1 MNKDGIYIS
10 SYQELKDK
18 IEDIKSKLEQF
29 KCVDSKNEKIFFR
42 GQANKEWNLIPNILR
57 GNCSELEQINE
68 TNESFD
74 TNDANRLAIA
84 QHYGKKTRCL
94 DFTRNI
100 NVALYFAC
108 KPDDNIKNDGAIY
121 CVLAYGHRPSWFTNY
136 LVNYISS
143 STETI
148 ISANDLSIKLLQ
160 NENIVSEFERT
171 GRLTEINN
179 VNDEVQIYLGK
190 GFMVDFEGENDL
202 FEKYPRILKQD
213 GALFYFGSK
222 YFYYDDISGKEI
234 NVPIESLDYCYGNWK
249 YSIKLHEINESSLVG
264 FEIYKII
271 IPQHLKKEIFDDINI
286 SAKDLGFED

>member
-1 MNKDGIYIS
+1 MINDDIYIF

-18 IEDIKSKLEQF
+18 LEDIKSKLEQF
-29 KCVDSKNEKIFFR
+29 KCADSKNEKIYFR

-121 CVLAYGHRPSWFTNY
+121 CVLAYGHRPRWFTNY

-171 GRLTEINN
+171 GRSTEINN

-190 GFMVDFEGENDL
+190 GFMVDFDGENDL

-249 YSIKLHEINESSLVG
+249 YSIKLHEINESSLDG

>member
-1 MNKDGIYIS
+1 MIKDVIYIS

-18 IEDIKSKLEQF
+18 IEDIKSKLEQS
-29 KCVDSKNEKIFFR
+29 KYTDPKNEKVYFR

-57 GNCSELEQINE
+57 GNCSELKQINE
-68 TNESFD
+68 TNETFD
-74 TNDANRLAIA
+74 TNDVNRLAIA

-108 KPDDNIKNDGAIY
+108 NPDDNIKTDGAIY
-121 CVLAYGHRPSWFTNY
+121 CVLAYGHRPMWFTNY
-136 LVNYISS
+136 LVNYVSS

-148 ISANDLSIKLLQ
+148 ICTNDLSIKLLQ
-160 NENIVSEFERT
+160 NKNIVEEFERT
-171 GRLTEINN
+171 YRSTEINN

-222 YFYYDDISGKEI
+222 YFYFDDISGKEI

-249 YSIKLHEINESSLVG
+249 YSIKLHEINESSLDR
-264 FEIYKII
+264 FEIYKFI
-271 IPQHLKKEIFDDINI
+271 IPQHLKEEIFKNINI
-286 SAKDLGFED
+286 SAKDLCLED

>member
-29 KCVDSKNEKIFFR
+29 KCVDSKNEKIYFR

-121 CVLAYGHRPSWFTNY
+121 CVLAYGHRPRWFTNY
-136 LVNYISS
+136 LANYVSS
-143 STETI
+143 SNETI
-148 ISANDLSIKLLQ
+148 ISANELSTKLLQ
-160 NENIVSEFERT
+160 NENIVNEFERT
-171 GRLTEINN
+171 GRSKELYD

-222 YFYYDDISGKEI
+222 YFYYDKLSGKKI
-234 NVPIESLDYCYGNWK
+234 NVPIEKLNYGSHGN
-249 YSIKLHEINESSLVG
+249 YFIKLHGLNKKSLNRFV
-264 FEIYKII
+264 IYKFI
-271 IPQHLKKEIFDDINI
+271 IPQHLKEEIFKNINI
-286 SAKDLGFED
+286 SAKDLGLED